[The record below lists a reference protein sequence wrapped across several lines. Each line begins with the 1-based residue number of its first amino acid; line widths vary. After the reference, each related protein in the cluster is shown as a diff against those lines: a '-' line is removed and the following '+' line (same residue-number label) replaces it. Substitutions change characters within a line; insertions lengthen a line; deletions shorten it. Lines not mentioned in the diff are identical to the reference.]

1 MGFAAQRVRKPDG
14 VVDEGGYIVTVDL
27 VEGRVVGVQREKGA
41 YFNGCSIV
49 DGRLLVSGMV
59 DGTLW
64 RYEPSAARTRQAK
77 SSDSRRSEPDPKR
90 PANVSKRAFMCA
102 DPPGGFGHGPRLS
115 RPGPTG

>member
-27 VEGRVVGVQREKGA
+27 VEGRVVEVLREKGA

-77 SSDSRRSEPDPKR
+77 SSDSRRSARRKAGARPKASPKR
-90 PANVSKRAFMCA
+90 K
-102 DPPGGFGHGPRLS
+102 
-115 RPGPTG
+115 